1 METQTTG
8 EAPHFDLW
16 LGPPPPQVDGR
27 IPTFDPSQLPVN
39 ESLYPFTGSFA
50 LVAGVK
56 ILSVKR
62 LKSYGVLAI
71 APMASKDR
79 EILKTPSAETDP

>member
-1 METQTTG
+1 
-8 EAPHFDLW
+8 
-16 LGPPPPQVDGR
+16 
-27 IPTFDPSQLPVN
+27 
-39 ESLYPFTGSFA
+39 LYPFSGSFA

-62 LKSYGVLAI
+62 LKSYGVFAI

-79 EILKTPSAETDP
+79 EILKTPSAETDL